1 VGTPSLEELSDAD
14 LVLRC
19 RDGSQPAWNALVRRF
34 QRLVYTVPRRAGLS
48 EAQAAD
54 VFQVA
59 FSRLFEHIDRLD
71 DASRVRAWLVTTAK
85 RETLRLLEQNQRLA
99 EPLHEVGADADGQA
113 DDDAPG
119 SLADRLADPNPLP
132 EALLDDL
139 QQQDRL
145 HRALALL
152 DERSRALLTLLFLQD
167 ETPSYDD
174 IAQRLQM
181 AAGSVGPTRARC
193 LQRLRTIMETL

>member
-1 VGTPSLEELSDAD
+1 MPTLDTLSDAE
-14 LVLRC
+14 LFLRC

-59 FSRLFEHIDRLD
+59 FSRLFEHIDRID
-71 DASRVRAWLVTTAK
+71 DPARVRAWLVTTAK
-85 RETLRLLEQNQRLA
+85 RETLRLLEQNRRLA
-99 EPLHEVGADADGQA
+99 EPLAGAASDADGEF
-113 DDDAPG
+113 DDDAG
-119 SLADRLADPNPLP
+119 AGALDHLVDPSPLP
-132 EALLDDL
+132 DALLDDL

-167 ETPSYDD
+167 ETPSYAD

-181 AAGSVGPTRARC
+181 PEGSIGPTRARC
-193 LQRLRTIMETL
+193 LQRLRDLLESL